1 MVAVSCR
8 HVSNHWSIRRRTAAS
23 CQARSTT
30 MIRTARVAGLLT
42 ALIVLIAGV
51 SACRHTPDEEQVR
64 QAIAAVSRAAEAG
77 SANGVIAP
85 LSEDFDGNSGELD
98 RRSLGN
104 MIRLVA
110 LRGEHVGVT
119 SGRGVL
125 LPGRLGVYRVESAW
139 REEDGRWRCYSASWK
154 HAAASAGT

>member
-1 MVAVSCR
+1 
-8 HVSNHWSIRRRTAAS
+8 
-23 CQARSTT
+23 

-119 SGRGVL
+119 TGPVSLEHRGSRIVATFTVALTSGSGAL

-154 HAAASAGT
+154 HAVSPAET